1 MSGKALTDGEYREL
15 LGCVFEG
22 IPNREELVPDAV
34 RAHLGAKT
42 ISHEA
47 LRLMLGVE
55 PQRAVEL
62 LAATPATTPA
72 VITAPAGLLAIL
84 ESQADRLMGIGAFGE
99 AKVSKGK
106 YRDELMATAK
116 AFVWRPELA
125 AIGLTEVALIDYR
138 LRGQFLAEAGS
149 VYCYIEPDRCKNFK
163 GIVTPDGVLV
173 IQAQWGLKYRNKK
186 PVWCR
191 SNFHILEQGG
201 VVKEGLTAYLYG
213 GEKLLKECY
222 MDLPGSVSG
231 VGRVPCLRWCG
242 GRPLLLGVFGDGAS
256 PRFGS
261 VSRGSVVVTG
271 TV

>member
-1 MSGKALTDGEYREL
+1 
-15 LGCVFEG
+15 
-22 IPNREELVPDAV
+22 LVPDAV

-47 LRLMLGVE
+47 LKLMLSME

-62 LAATPATTPA
+62 LAATPATAPA
-72 VITAPAGLLAIL
+72 MITAPTGLLAIL

-99 AKVSKGK
+99 AKVGKGK

-125 AIGLTEVALIDYR
+125 AIGLTEMALIDYR
-138 LRGQFLAEAGS
+138 LRGQFLAEAGG

-163 GIVTPDGVLV
+163 GVVTPDGVLV
-173 IQAQWGLKYRNKK
+173 IQAQWGPKYRNKK

-213 GEKLLKECY
+213 GEELLKKCF
-222 MDLPGSVSG
+222 MDLPGSVSEHG
-231 VGRVPCLRWCG
+231 PVPYLYSHDD
-242 GRPLLLGVFGDGAS
+242 RPRLNGHFADHAA
-256 PRFGS
+256 PRYGS